1 MQSQLKTK
9 DKRQK
14 EKGKGKYG
22 EYFLCDLC
30 EKLCGLCG
38 SGFGLNKVTESM
50 LFT

>member
-1 MQSQLKTK
+1 MVFSDIKILLNVKIA
-9 DKRQK
+9 
-14 EKGKGKYG
+14 
-22 EYFLCDLC
+22 YFLCDLC